1 MKKISIYVTE
11 KDKNA
16 ALLPVYNKMSN
27 VIIYKKK

>member
-11 KDKNA
+11 NA

-27 VIIYKKK
+27 VTF